1 MYMNDVKE
9 FEVCGFEEEI
19 YLSNSINSLVYSW
32 DIILVKQIS
41 IRGNLE
47 SIMFLK
53 SI

>member
-1 MYMNDVKE
+1 MDDVKE
-9 FEVCGFEEEI
+9 FEVFGFEEEI
-19 YLSNSINSLVYSW
+19 YLSNSITSLVYSW